1 MRIKNLS
8 RKFKTYAGLEFS
20 YWMAIA
26 AADYLVVLLQQNGFT
41 SSQIGRLNAINSL
54 VAIISGPLWGML
66 ADRWRSPRKAF
77 LLTMSAGSLL
87 WALLPVSVHL
97 HVPGIPLLAPF
108 VIAAASTLFR
118 TPANALQD
126 TFIVQ
131 KCVIESVDYSAVR
144 SFGSFSFAAFAIIL
158 SLALPLI
165 GVESS
170 FYIYALLTI
179 PVVILMARQTDA
191 GGGTPPSRA
200 QHIVS
205 QAKGIH
211 LGTLFRNYYFVTF
224 IIFAFLLYLA
234 NSVSYFFLPF
244 LLHETGSDSSLYG
257 LVSGF
262 KAFVEIPVLL
272 IMGRIRKRFS
282 LPSGVRVSA
291 LLLAL
296 QFFLFAQA
304 GGLAEIL
311 LWSVLQGLGG
321 GLLIGAA
328 TNYVYALSPP
338 DLTST
343 AQTVYA
349 SVCSLAGIIANI
361 AGGAII
367 DNLGVRAFYHII
379 AADTLFALIFLGG
392 TLAAGLTIFKKPLPG
407 LALPMRINRTETSR
421 SVSGCTL

>member
-66 ADRWRSPRKAF
+66 ADRWHSPRKAF

-87 WALLPVSVHL
+87 WALLPLSVHIQ
-97 HVPGIPLLAPF
+97 VPGIPLLAPF

-126 TFIVQ
+126 TFVVQ

-144 SFGSFSFAAFAIIL
+144 SFGSFSFAAFAIVL
-158 SLALPLI
+158 SLALPAI

-179 PVVILMARQTDA
+179 PVVLLMARQTVA
-191 GGGTPPSRA
+191 TSGSGVANPSPPSRVR
-200 QHIVS
+200 HTIS

-211 LGTLFRNYYFVTF
+211 LGALFRNYYFVTF

-272 IMGRIRKRFS
+272 LMVRIRKRFS
-282 LPSGVRVSA
+282 LPAVVMASS
-291 LLLAL
+291 LLLGL
-296 QFFLFAQA
+296 QFFLFAHA
-304 GGLAEIL
+304 GGLVEIL
-311 LWSVLQGLGG
+311 IWSILQGLGG

-367 DNLGVRAFYHII
+367 DSLGIRAFYRII
-379 AADTLFALIFLGG
+379 AADTLFALLFLGG
-392 TLAAGLTIFKKPLPG
+392 TLAVGLTILKKPLPK
-407 LALPMRINRTETSR
+407 LALAKKPLEK
-421 SVSGCTL
+421 G